1 MSRAAQRQSRI
12 CGVKLACVYPSGVN
26 VRHVSFPSQRG
37 VKSSEPCFPALLTRR
52 QSAQHKKEKGHVML
66 KQKKF
71 RQVTLI
77 VIATAVIL
85 ILPNLSRI
93 IS

>member
-1 MSRAAQRQSRI
+1 MSGTSHFRSRKEENRASHS
-12 CGVKLACVYPSGVN
+12 VTTFWSGDN
-26 VRHVSFPSQRG
+26 PLHTKR
-37 VKSSEPCFPALLTRR
+37 
-52 QSAQHKKEKGHVML
+52 KGHVML

-71 RQVTLI
+71 RQATLI

-93 IS
+93 FS

>member
-1 MSRAAQRQSRI
+1 
-12 CGVKLACVYPSGVN
+12 VN
-26 VRHVSFPSQRG
+26 VRHVSFPQPQRR
-37 VKSSEPCFPALLTRR
+37 KPSEPFRHKTFWSGDNPLHTRR
-52 QSAQHKKEKGHVML
+52 KGHVML

-71 RQVTLI
+71 RQATLI

-93 IS
+93 FS

>member
-1 MSRAAQRQSRI
+1 M
-12 CGVKLACVYPSGVN
+12 
-26 VRHVSFPSQRG
+26 PSQP
-37 VKSSEPCFPALLTRR
+37 SR
-52 QSAQHKKEKGHVML
+52 QGDNPLHKRIKGHVML

-71 RQVTLI
+71 RQATLI

-93 IS
+93 FS

>member
-1 MSRAAQRQSRI
+1 MSGTSHFRSRKEENRASHSVTTFWP
-12 CGVKLACVYPSGVN
+12 GDNPL
-26 VRHVSFPSQRG
+26 H
-37 VKSSEPCFPALLTRR
+37 TRR
-52 QSAQHKKEKGHVML
+52 KGHVML

-71 RQVTLI
+71 RQATLI

-93 IS
+93 FS

>member
-1 MSRAAQRQSRI
+1 MVTGIVAESFLETA
-12 CGVKLACVYPSGVN
+12 
-26 VRHVSFPSQRG
+26 VRVPSQP
-37 VKSSEPCFPALLTRR
+37 SR
-52 QSAQHKKEKGHVML
+52 QGDNPLHKRIKGHVML

-71 RQVTLI
+71 RQATLI

-93 IS
+93 FS